1 MFGFVTRA
9 AAVAVCVV
17 GATSAANAEMIDFD
31 DIDLGGGATVL
42 PIGNYVDLYFAN
54 FGCYTDELYNEGGYG
69 NGVVSGTQAAYQA
82 GGAPASVIATS
93 SAESSLDFYS
103 GFFTA
108 GWRDDLDIRVR
119 AFVGTDNEEI
129 YNEVFQISTDGPTFL
144 EFNIEGARMVTFES
158 YGGTYAGFGVD
169 GTNFIMDDLNVTIPA
184 PAGMLLLGLGA
195 FGGRSRRRM
204 RA

>member
-1 MFGFVTRA
+1 MFCAIART

-17 GATSAANAEMIDFD
+17 GATSAANAELIDFD
-31 DIDLGGGATVL
+31 DIDLGGEDAVL

-54 FGCYTDELYNEGGYG
+54 FGCYTDELYNQGGYG

-82 GGAPASVIATS
+82 YAAPASVIATS
-93 SAESSLDFYS
+93 SAEWSLDFYGGS
-103 GFFTA
+103 FTA
-108 GWRDDLDIRVR
+108 GWRDDLQIRVR

-129 YNEVFQISTDGPTFL
+129 YNEVFQISTNGPSFL

-169 GTNFIMDDLNVTIPA
+169 GTNFIMDDLYMTIPA

-195 FGGRSRRRM
+195 IGGRSRRRN
-204 RA
+204 

>member
-17 GATSAANAEMIDFD
+17 GATSAANAEIIDFD
-31 DIDLGGGATVL
+31 DIELGSEGWVL

-54 FGCYTDELYNEGGYG
+54 FGAYTDEIHNNGGYG

-158 YGGTYAGFGVD
+158 YGGTYAGFGTD

>member
-1 MFGFVTRA
+1 MFCFVARA
-9 AAVAVCVV
+9 AAIAVCVV
-17 GATSAANAEMIDFD
+17 GATSAANAELIDFD

-184 PAGMLLLGLGA
+184 PAGMLLLGLGV
-195 FGGRSRRRM
+195 FGGRSRRRV